1 MKFAF
6 PGARFAFARP
16 SAVRNT
22 LLVARVT
29 HFLIVAGSGI
39 LTLYVFPST
48 APVGVPSASDA
59 LSGWHYMLLA
69 LLAGLLCVA
78 VFDNFGLYGH
88 EMFGSRLLI
97 RRTLAAWASAFGLV
111 MTLHLLFR
119 FLRPLPIATLMLW
132 FALSFVLFVSV
143 RFLMLWR
150 FQHWIRQG
158 HFIQR
163 SVILGMTENALRLAE
178 LVADRTDVIS
188 GLIGYI
194 DDRRTHRLSEQPP
207 LSLPRLGDIDELE
220 RLIRE
225 GGVDQVLVALPT
237 QARGRNEALARRLRR
252 LSVQVLLVPDI
263 TSFHF
268 ASRKLVPVAG
278 TPMFVVAEPPLQG
291 WAPVLKRGE
300 DVLLSALALLL
311 LAPLM
316 ALIALAVKL
325 DSPGPVLFRQKRYGY
340 NQRLIEVFKFRSMH
354 HHLRDEH
361 AAQQTGRDDPRVT
374 RIGRFIR
381 KTSLDELPQLFNV
394 LAGSMSLVGP
404 RPHATATKAA
414 NVLFEDAVQEYV
426 ARHRVKP
433 GITGLAQVNGYR
445 GETDTIEK
453 IQRRVEYDLEYI
465 ENWSLWLDLS
475 ILLRTLPAVLS
486 AEAAY

>member
-1 MKFAF
+1 MRSGFSSAL
-6 PGARFAFARP
+6 FAFARP
-16 SAVRNT
+16 SALRNIVA
-22 LLVARVT
+22 LARLV
-29 HFLIVAGSGI
+29 HFLIVFAAGALALHALQDG
-39 LTLYVFPST
+39 P
-48 APVGVPSASDA
+48 PRASEHYLA
-59 LSGWHYMLLA
+59 LSA
-69 LLAGLLCVA
+69 LAGALCVL
-78 VFDNFGLYGH
+78 VFHSFGLYGH
-88 EMFGSRLLI
+88 DMFGSRLLI
-97 RRTLAAWASAFGLV
+97 RRTLLAWGAAFGLV

-119 FLRPLPIATLMLW
+119 FLRPLPDGSLALW
-132 FALSFVLFVSV
+132 FALSFVLFVGGRLV
-143 RFLMLWR
+143 MLWL
-150 FQHWIRQG
+150 FQRRIRQG
-158 HFIQR
+158 AFIQR
-163 SVILGMTENALRLAE
+163 SVILGMTDNALRLAE
-178 LVADRTDVIS
+178 QIHHRADVVS
-188 GLIGYI
+188 GLVGYI
-194 DDRRTHRLSEQPP
+194 DDRRTHRLSERPP
-207 LSLPRLGDIDELE
+207 SSLPRLGDIDDLE
-220 RLIRE
+220 RLIRD
-225 GGVDQVLVALPT
+225 GGVDQVLVALPA
-237 QARGRNEALARRLRR
+237 QARGRNEDLAQRLRR
-252 LSVQVLLVPDI
+252 LPVQVLLVPEMG
-263 TSFHF
+263 SFHF
-268 ASRKLVPVAG
+268 AHRKLVPVAG
-278 TPMFVVAEPPLQG
+278 VPMFVIAEPPLQG
-291 WAPVLKRGE
+291 WAPVLKRAE
-300 DVLLSALALLL
+300 DLALSALALLA

-361 AAQQTGRDDPRVT
+361 AAQQTGRADPRVT
-374 RIGRFIR
+374 RVGRFIR

-433 GITGLAQVNGYR
+433 GITGLAQINGYR

>member
-1 MKFAF
+1 
-6 PGARFAFARP
+6 
-16 SAVRNT
+16 
-22 LLVARVT
+22 
-29 HFLIVAGSGI
+29 
-39 LTLYVFPST
+39 
-48 APVGVPSASDA
+48 
-59 LSGWHYMLLA
+59 
-69 LLAGLLCVA
+69 
-78 VFDNFGLYGH
+78 
-88 EMFGSRLLI
+88 
-97 RRTLAAWASAFGLV
+97 
-111 MTLHLLFR
+111 
-119 FLRPLPIATLMLW
+119 
-132 FALSFVLFVSV
+132 
-143 RFLMLWR
+143 
-150 FQHWIRQG
+150 
-158 HFIQR
+158 
-163 SVILGMTENALRLAE
+163 
-178 LVADRTDVIS
+178 
-188 GLIGYI
+188 
-194 DDRRTHRLSEQPP
+194 
-207 LSLPRLGDIDELE
+207 
-220 RLIRE
+220 
-225 GGVDQVLVALPT
+225 
-237 QARGRNEALARRLRR
+237 
-252 LSVQVLLVPDI
+252 
-263 TSFHF
+263 
-268 ASRKLVPVAG
+268 
-278 TPMFVVAEPPLQG
+278 MFVVAEPPLQG